1 MHDNHQYGF
10 DPHDDSDYLTIA
22 RNQVYSN
29 VNHGIIASK
38 RCNNVKI
45 YDNVVYDGGEEA
57 AGIFLHRSSDSAKV
71 YGNEVR
77 NMQDAGIAILESFD
91 AEIYDNVFE
100 GVKYGVRISL
110 GGGNNYIYGNTIR
123 D

>member
-22 RNQVYSN
+22 NNEVYNN

-45 YDNVVYDGGEEA
+45 YENVVYNGSA
-57 AGIFLHRSSDSAKV
+57 QAVGIFLHRSSDSCEV
-71 YGNEVR
+71 YSESVETLRTKRVAMCTIHHAR
-77 NMQDAGIAILESFD
+77 NYLALNHGL
-91 AEIYDNVFE
+91 
-100 GVKYGVRISL
+100 
-110 GGGNNYIYGNTIR
+110 
-123 D
+123 